1 MNISDF
7 VVVTLYP
14 NGEMGRDADGIWFR
28 SVSPVVFQMQPVNTL
43 EELKG
48 VILRNMGAAGA
59 MLVRRVAYRLL
70 NLFPPNQ
77 FKFKIFWVDSDA
89 HVRGMFE
96 LHRRY
101 GSREVMELL
110 TEMETANVDAAGPSS
125 SSRGGPGAIIAAPI
139 RMATP
144 ESSDDDSDEDFVGN
158 TDESSESSDG
168 SEFVPESQARQGFL
182 LPAPSPIPDLSSV
195 GSHFHTLNL
204 DEMTEVR
211 REGFGGGG
219 EDYDL
224 DGGAEFQ
231 IGHRF
236 STREAVHMA
245 IKNYNIRRASEY
257 RVVESDPYKYG
268 GAEVWWTA
276 RLFGTVNVLRSRSV
290 RRQTD
295 LQLHLA
301 HNQGQS
307 FCAHFGVAV
316 CPSTE
321 LLLHAVLQEGL
332 AGQAE
337 GNR

>member
-43 EELKG
+43 EELKC
-48 VILRNMGAAGA
+48 VILRNIAAAGA
-59 MLVRRVAYRLL
+59 MPVRRVAYRLL
-70 NLFPPNQ
+70 NLFPLNQ

-89 HVRGMFE
+89 HVRAMFE

-125 SSRGGPGAIIAAPI
+125 SFGAGPGAIIAAPI
-139 RMATP
+139 RTATP
-144 ESSDDDSDEDFVGN
+144 ERK
-158 TDESSESSDG
+158 
-168 SEFVPESQARQGFL
+168 FVPESQARQGFL

-204 DEMTEVR
+204 DEMTEVQ

-224 DGGAEFQ
+224 DGGSEFQ

-245 IKNYNIRRASEY
+245 VKNYNIRRASEY
-257 RVVESDPYKYG
+257 RVVESGPDKYVCRCKRYDAG
-268 GAEVWWTA
+268 CPWSLRVALRTNLGYWITNQGAGDVPLVVQPVQPF
-276 RLFGTVNVLRSRSV
+276 RVLRVSLRGCGSRD
-290 RRQTD
+290 TCKPY
-295 LQLHLA
+295 L
-301 HNQGQS
+301 
-307 FCAHFGVAV
+307 GVSE
-316 CPSTE
+316 PE
-321 LLLHAVLQEGL
+321 I
-332 AGQAE
+332 
-337 GNR
+337 

>member
-7 VVVTLYP
+7 VVVTQYP

-43 EELKG
+43 EELKC
-48 VILRNMGAAGA
+48 VILRNIAAAGA
-59 MLVRRVAYRLL
+59 MPVRRVAYRLL

-89 HVRGMFE
+89 HVRAMFE

-101 GSREVMELL
+101 GPREVMELL

-125 SSRGGPGAIIAAPI
+125 SSGAGPGAMIAAPI
-139 RMATP
+139 RTATS
-144 ESSDDDSDEDFVGN
+144 ERSDDGSDEDYVGN

-204 DEMTEVR
+204 DEMTEVQ

-219 EDYDL
+219 KDYDL
-224 DGGAEFQ
+224 DGGSEFQ

-245 IKNYNIRRASEY
+245 
-257 RVVESDPYKYG
+257 
-268 GAEVWWTA
+268 
-276 RLFGTVNVLRSRSV
+276 
-290 RRQTD
+290 
-295 LQLHLA
+295 
-301 HNQGQS
+301 
-307 FCAHFGVAV
+307 
-316 CPSTE
+316 
-321 LLLHAVLQEGL
+321 
-332 AGQAE
+332 
-337 GNR
+337 